1 MKRPFPSTRL
11 AAVAALAAALGCEVR
26 DESTAPAAPGWPV
39 MPVVDAR
46 PLLEATATAPT
57 AIEYVEGFD
66 SGLRRAAED
75 GRPLLTVCR
84 AAWCRWSADL
94 GQGTLAD
101 PRVVALARR
110 FVCVAV
116 DADRDAA
123 TCRRFGVDRFPTVL
137 LFDASGTERFRTS
150 GAAAEG
156 LADAMAGLLESRTA
170 GRRIAAEPRAAAQ

>member
-1 MKRPFPSTRL
+1 MYRPFHAVRIAPL
-11 AAVAALAAALGCEVR
+11 ALLAAALGCEVR
-26 DESTAPAAPGWPV
+26 DEPTAPAAPGWRV
-39 MPVVDAR
+39 VPVVAAR
-46 PLLEATATAPT
+46 PLLEAAAAAPT

-84 AAWCRWSADL
+84 AAWCRWSADI
-94 GQGTLAD
+94 GHGPLAD
-101 PRVVALARR
+101 PRVVSLSRR

-150 GAAAEG
+150 GSAAEG
-156 LADAMAGLLESRTA
+156 LADAMAGLLENRATS
-170 GRRIAAEPRAAAQ
+170 RRIAADPRPAAE